1 MKKVEEVIETKE
13 LVKPEAIDMVRD
25 SVKKVYDNLHDRMS
39 KDSNRIGLG
48 LALAIYFVV
57 PVIFKKVDE
66 R

>member
-1 MKKVEEVIETKE
+1 MKKAEELVETKE
-13 LVKPEAIDMVRD
+13 LVKLEALDMVRD